1 MRLRALLTIP
11 LLLGATLIPSCVRA
25 QDAALAQKNIDD
37 LAARASQ
44 AQPREQCFL
53 YAQLV
58 HQMTEL
64 SVRQYTA
71 GDVNSAL
78 ASLHGIQQFAQR
90 IHLSLSNDDK
100 RLKNAELL
108 LNQTAF
114 RLHEMLQSTSYE
126 DRPVVEATLAQ
137 VTHAQDE
144 ALNQFL
150 RVR

>member
-1 MRLRALLTIP
+1 MRPRALLAIP
-11 LLLGATLIPSCVRA
+11 LLGVALLVPCIA
-25 QDAALAQKNIDD
+25 QDSVPTQKSIDD

-44 AQPREQCFL
+44 AQPRQQCFL

-58 HQMTEL
+58 HQMAEL
-64 SVRQYTA
+64 SVRQYSA
-71 GDVNSAL
+71 GDVDSAL
-78 ASLHGIQQFAQR
+78 ASLHGIQQFAQK

-100 RLKNAELL
+100 RLKNAEIL

-114 RLHEMLQSTSYE
+114 RLHEMLQSSSFE

-137 VTHAQDE
+137 VSHAQDE

>member
-1 MRLRALLTIP
+1 
-11 LLLGATLIPSCVRA
+11 VA
-25 QDAALAQKNIDD
+25 QDNAPTQKSIDD
-37 LAARASQ
+37 LTVRASQ

-58 HQMTEL
+58 HQMTER

-78 ASLHGIQQFAQR
+78 AGLQGIQQFAQK
-90 IHLSLSNDDK
+90 IHLSLANGDK
-100 RLKNAELL
+100 RLKNAEIL

-114 RLHEMLQSTSYE
+114 RLHEMLQSSSFE

-137 VTHAQDE
+137 VSHAQDE

>member
-1 MRLRALLTIP
+1 MRPRALLAFP
-11 LLLGATLIPSCVRA
+11 LLGAALLVPCVA
-25 QDAALAQKNIDD
+25 QDNAPTQKSIDD
-37 LAARASQ
+37 LTVRASQ

-58 HQMTEL
+58 HQMTER

-78 ASLHGIQQFAQR
+78 AGLQGIQQFAQK
-90 IHLSLSNDDK
+90 IHLSLANGDK
-100 RLKNAELL
+100 RLKNAEIL

-114 RLHEMLQSTSYE
+114 RLHEMLQSSSFE

-137 VTHAQDE
+137 VSHAQDE